1 MRVLLLIS
9 FLFVLSIH
17 CYAQQNQQGNGDK
30 LFLLQKSEK
39 YRKMQNTGTTL
50 TVLGGALVIGGIV
63 TLSNSTIT
71 QTPYGTKTTG
81 NPGAG
86 AAAFLVGLGALG
98 AGIPLWIIGAH
109 NHHKYDRRL
118 ENLYVGFNTTPQQTS
133 LTLRYKF

>member
-1 MRVLLLIS
+1 MRVFLLIC
-9 FLFVLSIH
+9 FLSVLSIH
-17 CYAQQNQQGNGDK
+17 CYAQQNQQGDK

-39 YRKMQNTGTTL
+39 YRRMQSRGTLL

-63 TLSNSTIT
+63 TLSNATIT

-81 NPGAG
+81 NPEAG
-86 AAAFLVGLGALG
+86 ALAFLLGVGGLG

-118 ENLYVGFNTTPQQTS
+118 ESLYVGFNATPQRTG
-133 LTLRYKF
+133 LTLRYRF